1 MSTPEAFFKRI
12 KDKLGR
18 DGIIAF
24 LSAFVA
30 GLLVHMPAL
39 TFDVPNHDG
48 LASLYFDQNMITSGR
63 WFLGL
68 TCGISSYYALP
79 WVTGLLAIL
88 YISVA
93 SLFICKTL
101 GIKRDCFLILA
112 GCMLAVFPSIASNF
126 AYAFT
131 MDGYMLGLL
140 LSVIAVYM
148 VDKYTFG
155 FIIGGL
161 LLAFGMGTYQSYVSV
176 AMVLSLFKVLDIWL
190 DDKKERKIK
199 ATAEYIGMGVIGL
212 GLYYGILKILLA
224 ITGKTLDTYQG
235 INDAGLFSSGIFG
248 GIKHVYSDFVSFTV
262 RSRIMFSNVYAGIA
276 FTLLLLIFLV
286 SLLTAV
292 IRRGLWK
299 KPVFYLSVAVAV
311 ILFPVCANGI
321 LLVSPGVTYH
331 LLMRYQWVLFPL
343 MMLAFIERNT
353 VFTAKASGFK
363 SLLDWAAL
371 CCVTVMTF
379 SFALSDNIAYSN
391 LEKKYEKTYAYT
403 LRLVDRIEQT
413 EGFYRDIPIRFIG
426 VVGTDPYPETD
437 YTGEVTGSMLSVA
450 GDYLIY
456 KPENYALFIK
466 NYLGVTL
473 NIQPSGA
480 NDFYYEDW
488 YVSMPSFP
496 AAGSIVI
503 KDGVMYIKTENSER
517 NR

>member
-1 MSTPEAFFKRI
+1 MSTPEALFKRI

-18 DGIIAF
+18 DGIVAF
-24 LSAFVA
+24 LSAFVC

-48 LASLYFDQNMITSGR
+48 LDSLYFDQNMITSGR

-79 WVTGLLAIL
+79 WVTGLLALI

-93 SLFICKTL
+93 GVFICKLL
-101 GIKRDCFLILA
+101 GIKRESFVILT
-112 GCMLAVFPSIASNF
+112 GCLLVTFPSIASNF

-140 LSVIAVYM
+140 LSVLAVYA
-148 VDKYTFG
+148 VDKCSFG

-161 LLAFGMGTYQSYVSV
+161 LLAFGMGTYQAYVSV
-176 AMVLSLFKVLDIWL
+176 AMVLSLFKVLEIWL
-190 DDKKERKIK
+190 DEKKDRKISS
-199 ATAEYIGMGVIGL
+199 TARYLGMGVIGL
-212 GLYYGILKILLA
+212 GLYYGILKALLA
-224 ITGKTLDTYQG
+224 LTHKTLDTYQG
-235 INDAGLFSSGIFG
+235 ISDAGLASGGLFSGI
-248 GIKHVYSDFVSFTV
+248 KQVYSDFVSFTI
-262 RSRIMFSNVYAGIA
+262 RSRIMFANVYAGIA
-276 FTLLLLIFLV
+276 LILLLLAFMITVF
-286 SLLTAV
+286 AV
-292 IRRGLWK
+292 VIKHGLWT
-299 KPVFYLSVAVAV
+299 KPVLYISVAVSG

-321 LLVSPGVTYH
+321 LFVSPGVTYH
-331 LLMRYQWVLFPL
+331 LLMRYQWVLFPV

-353 VFTAKASGFK
+353 EPAGLK
-363 SLLDWAAL
+363 SVLDWAAV
-371 CCVTVMTF
+371 CSVTVVSF

-437 YTGEVTGSMLSVA
+437 YTKEVTGSMLSVS
-450 GDYLIY
+450 GDHLLY

-488 YVSMPSFP
+488 YVDMPSFP

-517 NR
+517 NQ